1 LEQGLLHPI
10 LRGRPGLSREAVRP
24 IQMHIIGIGDNK
36 VVCRFSEIE
45 ALTALALIVL
55 HYRIEVLEE
64 PQFVHETLEQR
75 RERLL
80 EARSGTLTLTPV
92 RVPLQL
98 IRRK

>member
-1 LEQGLLHPI
+1 MGARACL
-10 LRGRPGLSREAVRP
+10 GRRYVRFRR
-24 IQMHIIGIGDNK
+24 ISLGSVITR
-36 VVCRFSEIE
+36 VCRFSEIE

-64 PQFVHETLEQR
+64 PQFAHETLEQR